1 MNNNLKKLSIKAT
14 IDNLKRELN
23 SVSCVVKKK
32 SIENLISTWNKVL
45 DSLQLVPV
53 LIPVYVNS

>member
-1 MNNNLKKLSIKAT
+1 MNNHLKKLSVKAT
-14 IDNLKRELN
+14 IDNLKRELRG
-23 SVSCVVKKK
+23 VSCDVKKK

-45 DSLQLVPV
+45 ESLQLVPV